1 MRRFNPGQALSR
13 NGGCR
18 GIQHDTG
25 RKYGGGSAPCPQQQL
40 PIAIYAPAFRKTFF
54 CYGSSRR

>member
-13 NGGCR
+13 NGGSR
-18 GIQHDTG
+18 PNQDGTG
-25 RKYGGGSAPCPQQQL
+25 RKYGGGPVSCPQQQL
-40 PIAIYAPAFRKTFF
+40 PIALYAPAFRKTFF